1 MKVLHSH
8 DAVIRILN
16 EHLDLS
22 DWPVQDV
29 ASLPCCDYPSRRHMG
44 QPHWSRSLSH
54 YLPER

>member
-29 ASLPCCDYPSRRHMG
+29 ASLPCCDYPSRRHG
-44 QPHWSRSLSH
+44 PASLVTKSQS
-54 YLPER
+54 LFA